1 MKAVRIAPVVL
12 TALLAAACAAPHA
25 PNDSA
30 SRALNE
36 MKAVPQPVPSKP
48 DPREGTIADLK
59 RQIADLQD
67 RIAERDAE
75 LARLRSSLTGELD
88 QAKTRIGELESQ
100 IRQRDDELSS
110 LRSAASDKD
119 RLANQLSDTE
129 RQLSAK
135 DSELAALR
143 ATAGDKDRLAAELA
157 ALQTQ
162 LSAKEQELTALKG
175 TAGDKDRLAAELT
188 ALQTQLSAKD
198 QELTTLKSNA
208 GDRDRL
214 SSELA
219 SAKQR
224 IIDLERQLEIK
235 DHDLTALK
243 NVAGE
248 REKLMADLAAAKQR
262 ATDLDGELAR
272 RDQEMAGLKGAL
284 DQQKTTLAQ
293 AKDDL
298 SKLLQA
304 EVAKGNVTMKQLGDQ
319 LTLGLATTLLF
330 DSGEATLKPGG
341 EDVLH
346 RIGGVLKQYPD
357 RAIHVAGHTDN
368 VPIGGALAK
377 RFPTNMELSQARAE
391 SARQALTDG
400 GMAAEKI
407 EAMGHADSR
416 PIASNS
422 TAEGRQKNRRVEIVV
437 KH

>member
-1 MKAVRIAPVVL
+1 MKDVRIVPMVL

-36 MKAVPQPVPSKP
+36 MKAVARPIPPKP
-48 DPREGTIADLK
+48 DPRDGTIADLK
-59 RQIADLQD
+59 QQIDDLQ
-67 RIAERDAE
+67 RQNAERDAE
-75 LARLRSSLTGELD
+75 LDRLRSSLTGDLD
-88 QAKTRIGELESQ
+88 RAKTRIGELESQ
-100 IRQRDDELSS
+100 IGQRDRELSS
-110 LRSAASDKD
+110 LRSAAGDKD
-119 RLANQLSDTE
+119 RLAGQLSDTE

-143 ATAGDKDRLAAELA
+143 TSAGDKDRLAAELA
-157 ALQTQ
+157 ALQGQ
-162 LSAKEQELTALKG
+162 LSSKDQELTALKG
-175 TAGDKDRLAAELT
+175 SAGDKDRLAEQLT
-188 ALQTQLSAKD
+188 ALQGQLSSKD
-198 QELTTLKSNA
+198 QELAALKGNA

-224 IIDLERQLEIK
+224 IAGLERQLELR
-235 DHDLTALK
+235 DHELAALK
-243 NVAGE
+243 GAAGE
-248 REKLMADLAAAKQR
+248 REKLVADLAAAKQR
-262 ATDLDGELAR
+262 AADLDSELAR

-341 EDVLH
+341 VDVLH
-346 RIGGVLKQYPD
+346 RIGGVLNQYPD
-357 RAIHVAGHTDN
+357 RTIHVAGHTDN
-368 VPIGGALAK
+368 VPIRGALAK
-377 RFPTNMELSQARAE
+377 KFPTNLELSQARAD

-400 GMAAEKI
+400 GMAVEKI
-407 EAMGHADSR
+407 EALGHADSR